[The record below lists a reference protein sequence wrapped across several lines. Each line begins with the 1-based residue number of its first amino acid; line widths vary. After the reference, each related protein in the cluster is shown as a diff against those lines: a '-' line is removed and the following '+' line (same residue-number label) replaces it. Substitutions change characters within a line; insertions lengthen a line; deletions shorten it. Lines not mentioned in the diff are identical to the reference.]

1 MEESKPEIVKEDFF
15 SAIEWEKVAYN
26 KIEKLQFDRLKA
38 KFGKLYATFLGNE
51 DDYSFYMF
59 KKLSWSEFKDI
70 REKKLDKDT
79 THDYI
84 LNACVVWPKMDAVAL
99 NTLEA
104 GIALTLVYQVLI
116 MSNFFK
122 NPEKALELILEVK

>member
-1 MEESKPEIVKEDFF
+1 MEETPQVATRDFF
-15 SAIEWEKVAYN
+15 ADISWDKVTYN
-26 KIEKLQFDRLKA
+26 KIDRNTFERLKA
-38 KFGKLYATFLGNE
+38 KNDKLYATFLGNE

-70 REKKLDKDT
+70 RAKKLDKDM

-84 LNACVVWPKMDAVAL
+84 LNTCVVWPKMDPITL

-104 GIALTLVYQVLI
+104 GVALTLVYQILI

-122 NPEKALELILEVK
+122 DPSKALELILEVK